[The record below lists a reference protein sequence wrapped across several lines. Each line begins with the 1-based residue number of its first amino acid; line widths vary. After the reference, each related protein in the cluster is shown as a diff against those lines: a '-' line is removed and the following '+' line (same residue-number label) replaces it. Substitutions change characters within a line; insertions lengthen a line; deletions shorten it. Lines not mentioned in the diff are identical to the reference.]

1 MSPHTHT
8 FYVLLDVLIEVVLI
22 EAGPLKF
29 MTIAKSFFSFSYPT
43 ASRSAIGRCCH
54 QSHIASCLPIPAHPS
69 ICKPRPSLRPSAPPI
84 LPPVSP
90 AHPSIR
96 KPRPS
101 LHLSAPPIPQR
112 VRTAHPFIRHTGQ
125 SLNPSAPSIPSAP
138 PIPPNRQPLPSPPPS
153 APPIPASISA
163 DPSLNPSAPPPASR
177 PAQHAPCASRIIPP
191 E

>member
-22 EAGPLKF
+22 EAEPLKF

-43 ASRSAIGRCCH
+43 ASRSAIGHCCH
-54 QSHIASCLPIPAHPS
+54 QSHIASCLPIPAHSS
-69 ICKPRPSLRPSAPPI
+69 IC
-84 LPPVSP
+84 
-90 AHPSIR
+90 